1 MAKSLTPSIISA
13 LATPIESLSPLQ
25 IFELSVGGF
34 VEVEN
39 NTLIFSKKAS
49 RGLGRTSRKEAVD
62 VIRDTV
68 TSAVTTVAGGSDKL
82 FRLDDVL
89 KSSGLD
95 KATHRDNILQCL
107 RDLREGGML
116 ESVKMSDNNFQIFWR
131 LTEEARTPVKPEV
144 VIEPQPEA
152 VIETAIEVKQSRRGR
167 KNS

>member
-1 MAKSLTPSIISA
+1 MEFKMAKSLTPSIISA

-89 KSSGLD
+89 KTSGLD

-107 RDLREGGML
+107 RHLRDAGML
-116 ESVKMSDNNFQIFWR
+116 ESVKLSDNNFQIFWK
-131 LTEEARTPVKPEV
+131 LS
-144 VIEPQPEA
+144 PEA
-152 VIETAIEVKQSRRGR
+152 LS
-167 KNS
+167 